1 MKILIA
7 PSKGRNYKKLQ
18 NEFSLT
24 IPIYNEEASYLQEIL
39 KQYKKDEIASI
50 FKIKNKILDRTY
62 NEILNF
68 ERSEINRA
76 IFSFNGVVYKELDL
90 SRYTDNQFKY
100 LSENVIILSALY
112 GIIKPFDGIKNYR
125 LDMTIKFK
133 DITLYKFWENKINS
147 ESINRK
153 ENEIVVNL
161 ASNEYKKMFDGKLIN
176 IKFLEKISEFKYKQ
190 VSIYS
195 KKARGKILNYMILNK
210 IDTIDEIKK
219 FNVDNYRFSEEESD
233 LNNIVFIRWYIL

>member
-7 PSKGRNYKKLQ
+7 PSKGMNYEKIQ

-24 IPIYNEEASYLQEIL
+24 IPIYNEEAYYLQGIL
-39 KQYKKDEIASI
+39 KQYKKEEIASI

-62 NEILNF
+62 DEIINF
-68 ERSEINRA
+68 DNSKISPA
-76 IFSFNGVVYKELDL
+76 IFSFNGVVYKELEL
-90 SRYTDNQFKY
+90 NRYSDKQFEY

-112 GIIKPFDGIKNYR
+112 GIIRPFDGIKNYR
-125 LDMTIKFK
+125 LDMIIKFM
-133 DITLYKFWENKINS
+133 DITLYKFWKNKINN

-153 ENEIVVNL
+153 DDEVVINL
-161 ASNEYKKMFDGKLIN
+161 ASEEYKKMFDGKLIN
-176 IKFLEKISEFKYKQ
+176 IKFLEKITDSKYKQ

-219 FNVDNYRFSEEESD
+219 INTDSYKFSEEKSD
-233 LNNIVFIRWYIL
+233 LNNLIFIR